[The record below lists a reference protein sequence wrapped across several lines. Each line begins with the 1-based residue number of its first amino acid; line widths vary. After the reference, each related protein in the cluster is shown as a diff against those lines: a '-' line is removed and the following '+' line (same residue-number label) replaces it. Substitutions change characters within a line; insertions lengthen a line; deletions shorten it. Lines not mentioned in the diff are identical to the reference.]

1 MLEVLREEMAD
12 LLYALPCIATFL
24 SNNRPL
30 ILTYI
35 RQERIMGNQVPIIF
49 ATNGRCVTLQEWVAL
64 LAIFSNLG
72 KAIPGTSFSLN
83 ISLTIFQNA
92 HFNQLGFRIILIFFP
107 SCSSEYI
114 VSTNFS
120 KTFLFVFCDCAT
132 LPPWLST
139 VIY

>member
-49 ATNGRCVTLQEWVAL
+49 ASNGRCMTLQEWVAL

-92 HFNQLGFRIILIFFP
+92 HFN
-107 SCSSEYI
+107 
-114 VSTNFS
+114 
-120 KTFLFVFCDCAT
+120 
-132 LPPWLST
+132 
-139 VIY
+139 